1 MTILPLRA
9 RATSPVV
16 LLFLGLVESGCIHT
30 DFVQSSPSFVVHESA
45 QRPVVYFDHLP
56 EQPYTS
62 VGVIDVIAPSAS
74 RLEDVFAAAAD
85 KGKEIG
91 CDLVVDRS
99 IHRVADAGLPPYHVI
114 AHVTALDLPAPPP
127 PRASGDEARA
137 LGYAPG
143 PTPVF
148 VAPAPAPAPVTYAPA
163 YSPPPDRREFICGV
177 WAQAPA
183 APLPAT
189 R

>member
-1 MTILPLRA
+1 MPTIRPRA
-9 RATSPVV
+9 ASPVV
-16 LLFLGLVESGCIHT
+16 LMLLGLAGSGCIRT
-30 DFVQSSPSFVVHESA
+30 DFVQSSPSFVVHEIA
-45 QRPVVYFDHLP
+45 QLPVVYFDHLP

-62 VGVIDVIAPSAS
+62 VGVIDVIAPSSS
-74 RLEDVFAAAAD
+74 RLEDVFAAAAN
-85 KGKEIG
+85 KGKEVG

-99 IHRVADAGLPPYHVI
+99 IHRVADAPLPHWRV
-114 AHVTALDLPAPPP
+114 VALDLPAPPA
-127 PRASGDEARA
+127 PRASGEDARD

-143 PTPVF
+143 PAPVL

-183 APLPAT
+183 TPPPAT
-189 R
+189 P

>member
-1 MTILPLRA
+1 MPLL
-9 RATSPVV
+9 RATSSAMI
-16 LLFLGLVESGCIHT
+16 LLLGLAGFGCIHT
-30 DFVQSSPSFVVHESA
+30 EFVQSSPSFVVHEAA
-45 QRPVVYFDHLP
+45 QRPVVYFDHVP

-62 VGVIDVIAPSAS
+62 VGIIDVIAPSSS

-99 IHRVADAGLPPYHVI
+99 IHRVADATLPHWRARALDGLP
-114 AHVTALDLPAPPP
+114 DS
-127 PRASGDEARA
+127 ASRRTSVEGARD

-143 PTPVF
+143 PAPVF
-148 VAPAPAPAPVTYAPA
+148 VAPAPPPAPVTYAPT

-177 WAQAPA
+177 WAQTPA
-183 APLPAT
+183 APLPPPPPSQ
-189 R
+189 